1 MVFYSRN
8 SIFISRSMWESIF
21 HVGFYFFILS
31 LHLPLFIACLLSLM
45 STTICYIF
53 FYVTI
58 ALSLTADGFR
68 RGNVPDRCCYR
79 LCLRSFTDYS
89 CILRCVI
96 FASSCSTRCSN
107 TPHFVPSECWDHHVS
122 LPLFRP
128 PRHST
133 VVFCAPLRFLA
144 HHSYFSLPLCSTH
157 SLCLF
162 FGHSS
167 FSFLSLR
174 RLSST
179 GFPRRWQI

>member
-1 MVFYSRN
+1 MREHLPCWLLFFYSIAASSSVYCL
-8 SIFISRSMWESIF
+8 SIVT
-21 HVGFYFFILS
+21 HVYNDLLYFF
-31 LHLPLFIACLLSLM
+31 H
-45 STTICYIF
+45 
-53 FYVTI
+53 VTI
-58 ALSLTADGFR
+58 ALSLTADRFR

-107 TPHFVPSECWDHHVS
+107 TPHFVPSECWDHHVHFVS

-179 GFPRRWQI
+179 GFPRR